1 MFLFFERDELPY
13 CWEMLGLRWTY
24 NRRGATV
31 GHRAAVRGLRW
42 LLQYTEV
49 HVAQP
54 AAGRE
59 QHTHK
64 DCLWS
69 WNILKNTHSEF
80 DVGEKW

>member
-1 MFLFFERDELPY
+1 M
-13 CWEMLGLRWTY
+13 
-24 NRRGATV
+24 

-69 WNILKNTHSEF
+69 WNILKNTRSGF
-80 DVGEKW
+80 DVEKKR